1 MTTETVVPKEMVD
14 VNFNGQVITIE
25 KDGRLHKQIQN
36 LVEDTKAEAFADR
49 RSMYL
54 EAVSQVLDEQAN
66 GFEEVLDGQALI
78 YDFSEDGPKLHRAE
92 LIKLGKRVGKKSE

>member
-1 MTTETVVPKEMVD
+1 MVTD
-14 VNFNGQVITIE
+14 EKIMVEVEFNGQRISIE

-36 LVEDTKAEAFADR
+36 LVEDTKAEAFSDR

-54 EAVSQVLDEQAN
+54 EAVTQVLDEQAN

-78 YDFSEDGPKLHRAE
+78 YDFSQAGPKLHRAE
-92 LIKLGKRVGKKSE
+92 LIKLGKRVGKKSD